1 MAIKICLKTIA
12 RSITKTQRS
21 KILSLIPRPKKSKL
35 VYLKNI
41 KPYLKNH
48 GAIIFLSSRDT
59 DEKWVMHSKS
69 DTATTT
75 TTKTAKTTVT
85 TTKTT
90 SVLMPLFW
98 LAGVDNFCF
107 SLVSPFLSIVR
118 NFSSQAIL
126 FQILFYTLFPQPP
139 WSNFFPFPS
148 FFKIHELT
156 IWDLKSRRMT

>member
-1 MAIKICLKTIA
+1 M
-12 RSITKTQRS
+12 
-21 KILSLIPRPKKSKL
+21 
-35 VYLKNI
+35 
-41 KPYLKNH
+41 
-48 GAIIFLSSRDT
+48 SSRDT
-59 DEKWVMHSKS
+59 DEKSVMHSKS

-75 TTKTAKTTVT
+75 TKTTKTATTAVTT

-98 LAGVDNFCF
+98 LAGVENFCF

-139 WSNFFPFPS
+139 WSNLLPFLS